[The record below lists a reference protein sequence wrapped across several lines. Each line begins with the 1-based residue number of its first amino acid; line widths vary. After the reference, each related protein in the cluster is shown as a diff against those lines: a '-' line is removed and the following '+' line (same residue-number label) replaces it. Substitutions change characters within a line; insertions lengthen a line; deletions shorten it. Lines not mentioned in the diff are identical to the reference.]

1 MKIKKSESSSINI
14 FKFVL
19 IFASMVYI
27 GVRIGTVVIS
37 NPGYYFSPY
46 YTEVVYKNLE
56 DTFNRSQYRQKN
68 PTALIPDETV
78 FSYAAG
84 AYLRGTDPILIN
96 SEHTPLGKY
105 FISLFIILLKND
117 RFIVIPF
124 SILTLVSLW
133 FLGLH
138 ILHDKLLALV
148 PVVLFSSERLFL
160 DQIRYAP
167 LLDIIQLP
175 FILFA
180 LAFFV
185 REYSSKK
192 FVVTSLMIGMVMA
205 TKTVIPAILL
215 TACFLSVLFI
225 RKDWERIRY
234 FILWLP
240 FSLLILLA
248 SYIRTFLSGYTL
260 FDFIGFQKWILL
272 YQKSKLIFPFS
283 VWRLIFLNQ
292 WQAWWGDMR
301 ILKAD
306 DWSIMWPIVTLLTIF
321 SLLFVNKQV
330 KLSREYHVTIAWV
343 IIYSAFLSIGV
354 VSSRFF
360 LPYLPVLYIVSTLSV
375 KSVLIRWWRA

>member
-1 MKIKKSESSSINI
+1 MTQKSIQNSVRHRVRWILSL
-14 FKFVL
+14 VAL
-19 IFASMVYI
+19 VYI
-27 GVRIGTVVIS
+27 GVRIGVVVVEK
-37 NPGYYFSPY
+37 PDYYFSPY
-46 YTEVVYKNLE
+46 YTEEVYKHLE
-56 DTFNRSQYRQKN
+56 DTFNRSQYRLKN

-84 AYLRGTDPILIN
+84 AYLHGIDPILIN

-105 FISLFIILLKND
+105 LIALFIILLKND

-124 SILTLVSLW
+124 SMFTFFSLW
-133 FLGLH
+133 YLGFH
-138 ILHDKLLALV
+138 VLHDKLLALV

-175 FILFA
+175 FILFT
-180 LAFFV
+180 LTFFI
-185 REYSSKK
+185 REYFNKK
-192 FVVTSLMIGMVMA
+192 FVITSLMIGIVMA

-215 TACFLSVLFI
+215 VVCFLSVLFI
-225 RKDWERIRY
+225 QKDLERIRY
-234 FILWLP
+234 FLLYLPISVIIL
-240 FSLLILLA
+240 FI
-248 SYIRTFLSGYTL
+248 SYTRTFLSGYSIG
-260 FDFIGFQKWILL
+260 DFIGFQKWILL

-306 DWSIMWPIVTLLTIF
+306 DWSITWPIITLLTFCSVFI
-321 SLLFVNKQV
+321 VNKQV
-330 KLSREYHVTIAWV
+330 KLSREYRVVIAWV

-354 VSSRFF
+354 VSSRFL
-360 LPYLPVLYIVSTLSV
+360 LPFLPVLYIVSTLCV
-375 KSVLIRWWRA
+375 KSILTRWART

>member
-1 MKIKKSESSSINI
+1 MKHGNPKNKAHNPIRWILSLGTLLYVGIRIGS
-14 FKFVL
+14 VL
-19 IFASMVYI
+19 IAK
-27 GVRIGTVVIS
+27 
-37 NPGYYFSPY
+37 PDYYFSPY
-46 YTEVVYKNLE
+46 YTESVYKHLE

-84 AYLRGTDPILIN
+84 AYLHGIDPILIN

-105 FISLFIILLKND
+105 LIALFIVLIKND

-124 SILTLVSLW
+124 SLLTLFSLW
-133 FLGLH
+133 YLGFH
-138 ILHDKLLALV
+138 VLHDKLLALI
-148 PVVLFSSERLFL
+148 PVALFSSERLFL

-175 FILFA
+175 FIFFTLTLFIK
-180 LAFFV
+180 
-185 REYSSKK
+185 EYPYKK
-192 FVVTSLMIGMVMA
+192 FFASSLMIGTVMA
-205 TKTVIPAILL
+205 TKTIIPAVLL
-215 TACFLSVLFI
+215 TLSFFCVFILRKAWNSLFYFL
-225 RKDWERIRY
+225 
-234 FILWLP
+234 LWLP
-240 FSLLILLA
+240 ISTVILLLT
-248 SYIRTFLSGYTL
+248 YTKTFLSGYTI

-306 DWSIMWPIVTLLTIF
+306 DWSITWPIVTLLTISSVF
-321 SLLFVNKQV
+321 FVNKKVQ
-330 KLSREYHVTIAWV
+330 LSKEYHVVIFWV

-360 LPYLPVLYIVSTLSV
+360 LPFLPVLYIISTLCV
-375 KSVLIRWWRA
+375 KSILTRWART